1 MINLNIIYIICSTY
15 LILYV
20 LIRFAI
26 NIFLLGGPNY
36 DSYIDGDIDN
46 ITGRICV
53 TCVDCTCRTC
63 VVWYKS
69 WPYL

>member
-15 LILYV
+15 LILHV

-26 NIFLLGGPNY
+26 NIFISGGPNY

-46 ITGRICV
+46 ITGRV
-53 TCVDCTCRTC
+53 LAVS
-63 VVWYKS
+63 V
-69 WPYL
+69 